1 MRRKIKARKPI
12 NPDLKYDS
20 TTIEKFINQIMKEG
34 KKSVARKIM
43 YDTMDEIKT
52 KTKAENPLTVFD
64 TAIKNSSPDL
74 EVRSRRIGGAN
85 YQVPREVNPKRK
97 LALAMR
103 WLLEGAR
110 TKKGANMA
118 KKLADELSPLP
129 KMKASPPKREKTLI
143 EWPKPTKLS
152 RISPGRFAP
161 LSAGLNLKN

>member
-1 MRRKIKARKPI
+1 
-12 NPDLKYDS
+12 
-20 TTIEKFINQIMKEG
+20 
-34 KKSVARKIM
+34 M

-110 TKKGANMA
+110 TKRSQYG
-118 KKLADELSPLP
+118 E
-129 KMKASPPKREKTLI
+129 KASRRAYRRFQKRRFRRQEKR
-143 EWPKPTKLS
+143 KH
-152 RISPGRFAP
+152 SPYGR
-161 LSAGLNLKN
+161 SQ

>member
-1 MRRKIKARKPI
+1 MRRKIKAKKPI
-12 NPDLKYDS
+12 NPDLKYAS

-52 KTKAENPLTVFD
+52 KTKAENPLAVFD

-118 KKLADELSPLP
+118 KKLADELIA
-129 KMKASPPKREKTLI
+129 ASKNEGFAAKKRENTHRMAEANKA
-143 EWPKPTKLS
+143 
-152 RISPGRFAP
+152 FAHF
-161 LSAGLNLKN
+161 AW

>member
-1 MRRKIKARKPI
+1 MRRKIKAKKPI

-52 KTKAENPLTVFD
+52 KTKAENPLVVFD

-118 KKLADELSPLP
+118 KKLADGVNRRSQKRSFRRKKEGN
-129 KMKASPPKREKTLI
+129 PP
-143 EWPKPTKLS
+143 PNAQ
-152 RISPGRFAP
+152 GNQAFAHF
-161 LSAGLNLKN
+161 AW

>member
-1 MRRKIKARKPI
+1 MRRKIKARRAI

-34 KKSVARKIM
+34 KKSVVRKIM

-52 KTKAENPLTVFD
+52 KTKAENPLVVFD

-97 LALAMR
+97 LALAFR

-118 KKLADELSPLP
+118 KKNLPTSLSPLP
-129 KMKASPPKREKTLI
+129 KTKALPPRRKKTPI
-143 EWPKPTKLS
+143 VWPKPTRLLLIL
-152 RISPGRFAP
+152 RGNF
-161 LSAGLNLKN
+161 LYGYF